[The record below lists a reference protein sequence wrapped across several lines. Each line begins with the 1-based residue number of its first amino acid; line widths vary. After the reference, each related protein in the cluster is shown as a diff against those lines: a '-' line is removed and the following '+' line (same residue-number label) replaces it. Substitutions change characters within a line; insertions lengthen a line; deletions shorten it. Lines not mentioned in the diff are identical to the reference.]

1 MEREGPQEITV
12 YGRPVAVV
20 LSEADYERLNS
31 ASQSLV
37 DSCLARRSMA
47 WTTSSSSATV
57 ASRGQR
63 RFAIQSALNSS
74 QRPDAASP
82 IQKYR
87 LIRPS
92 AGIPVVPKRL
102 VFGSAPQR
110 HRIAP
115 RWLSRPRLWTG
126 RKASFQPS
134 LLAAS
139 SPVIYQQP
147 VGGAACSPK
156 WGGPCRLSIACSGA
170 SVLRHRLRLMRH
182 RARDLDYP
190 VLEAID
196 PWQSSTSAE

>member
-1 MEREGPQEITV
+1 MTV

-63 RFAIQSALNSS
+63 RFAIQSALKFS

-82 IQKYR
+82 MQKYR
-87 LIRPS
+87 LFRPS
-92 AGIPVVPKRL
+92 AGIPVVPERP
-102 VFGSAPQR
+102 VFGSGPQR

-115 RWLSRPRLWTG
+115 RRLSPAKALDRPESELPAFFASRILTG
-126 RKASFQPS
+126 DLPAACRWGR
-134 LLAAS
+134 LLA
-139 SPVIYQQP
+139 QMGR
-147 VGGAACSPK
+147 VG
-156 WGGPCRLSIACSGA
+156 CR
-170 SVLRHRLRLMRH
+170 
-182 RARDLDYP
+182 
-190 VLEAID
+190 
-196 PWQSSTSAE
+196 